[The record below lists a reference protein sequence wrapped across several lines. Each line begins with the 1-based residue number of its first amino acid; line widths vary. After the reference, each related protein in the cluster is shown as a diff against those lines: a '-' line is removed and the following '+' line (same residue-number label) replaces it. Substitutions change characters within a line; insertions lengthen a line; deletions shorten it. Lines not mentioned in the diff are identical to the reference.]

1 MCLRNLSSTMLLWG
15 RGWKR
20 QCLVMGEENKCN
32 KETKGRK
39 YSLEGYVRGLIIY
52 MHIHRHT
59 HMTQMSVETKR

>member
-1 MCLRNLSSTMLLWG
+1 
-15 RGWKR
+15 
-20 QCLVMGEENKCN
+20 MGEENKCN
-32 KETKGRK
+32 KESKGRK